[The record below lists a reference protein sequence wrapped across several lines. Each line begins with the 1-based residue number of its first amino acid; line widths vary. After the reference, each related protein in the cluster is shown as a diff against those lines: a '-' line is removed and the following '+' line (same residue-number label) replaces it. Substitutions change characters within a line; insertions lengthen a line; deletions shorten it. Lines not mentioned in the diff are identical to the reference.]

1 MMTIR
6 SATKKDIPAIMD
18 IIKDAQLHL
27 ANQNIDQWQDGYPTN
42 KIIENDIAN
51 NEGFVVV
58 DEHNTPF
65 ATTMFTTSPEPT
77 YTDIEGKWSI
87 PVSQSYGVIHR
98 LAISAKH
105 RNQGLAKRIF
115 QEFEKRLME
124 NNNNSMKVDTHRGNT
139 GMQHMLT
146 SIGYQY
152 CGVIYLE
159 SGDERLAFEKVLK
172 KEGL

>member
-1 MMTIR
+1 MTIR
-6 SATKKDIPAIMD
+6 SATKKDIPSIMD

-27 ANQNIDQWQDGYPTN
+27 ANQNIDQWQDGYPTAD
-42 KIIENDIAN
+42 IIANDIAN
-51 NEGFVVV
+51 NESFVVV
-58 DEHNTPF
+58 NEDDIPF
-65 ATTMFTTSPEPT
+65 ATTMFTTSPEST
-77 YTDIEGKWSI
+77 YVKLEGNWII
-87 PVSQSYGVIHR
+87 PVSQVYGVIHR

-105 RNQGLAKRIF
+105 RKKGIAKRVF
-115 QEFEKRLME
+115 KEFENRLISQ
-124 NNNNSMKVDTHRGNT
+124 NVNSMKVDTHRGNK

-172 KEGL
+172 

>member
-1 MMTIR
+1 MTIR
-6 SATKKDIPAIMD
+6 SATKKDIPSIME

-27 ANQNIDQWQDGYPTN
+27 ANQKIDQWQDGYPTVE
-42 KIIENDIAN
+42 IIENDIAN
-51 NEGFVVV
+51 NESFVVV
-58 DEHNTPF
+58 NERDIPF

-77 YTDIEGKWSI
+77 YTNIEGNWVT
-87 PVSQSYGVIHR
+87 PVSISYGVIHR

-105 RNQGLAKRIF
+105 RKQGMAKSVF
-115 QEFEKRLME
+115 QEFENRLVK
-124 NNNNSMKVDTHRGNT
+124 NNIYSMKVDTHRGNK

-172 KEGL
+172 